1 MKKVKYLLLLV
12 IISGCMQ
19 VNALSFNDVKV
30 GDSYYDAVN
39 WASENGVT
47 YGTGNSKFKP
57 NNNCSRAEFVTFM
70 WRASSSPVSSKEIS
84 FKDVKSNSYYY
95 NAVRWASE
103 NGITSGTSSTTF
115 SPNKALT
122 NSEAITFLYRLSGS
136 PSVSGDMPFKD
147 VKNKSY
153 YYNAV
158 LWAYQNNVI
167 DAGSYFYPNKKITR
181 GKAIEF
187 IYNKF
192 SSKDDNINY
201 GEISGTYYS
210 PLQGVDYAN
219 SCYQYETTTPGCG
232 SSKKVVHDI
241 SVLDSNG
248 NAIEGSSIY
257 AAANG
262 TAIFYQVYSSRKAN
276 MLISYGNYVKLY
288 TNDGNTIIYAH
299 LQKFSDDV
307 EKLIGHSY
315 STCPKDSSKV
325 GSSAGPCPQSA
336 YSSSV
341 VKYVTSKKITKGEL
355 LGYLGST
362 GNAAMPHL
370 HVEIK
375 YKGSCVTNAYN
386 DYFGMN
392 YSSSSFGNLSKCDMV
407 DIYNKQYNNSLS
419 SSKIKAICNWYG
431 KDSSSLCN

>member
-1 MKKVKYLLLLV
+1 MKKIKYLLLLV

-19 VNALSFNDVKV
+19 VNALSFNDVKE

-39 WASENGVT
+39 WAIENGVA

-57 NNNCSRAEFVTFM
+57 NNNCTRAEFVSFM

-136 PSVSGDMPFKD
+136 PSVSGNMIFKD
-147 VKNKSY
+147 VKEGSF
-153 YYNAV
+153 YYNAA
-158 LWAYQNNVI
+158 LWAYQNNIVI
-167 DAGSYFYPNKKITR
+167 GEYFYPNKKITR
-181 GKAIEF
+181 GKAIDF

-192 SSKDDNINY
+192 TSNSIIYN
-201 GEISGTYYS
+201 EISGTYYS

-219 SCYQYETTTPGCG
+219 SCYQYETTTPGCS

-248 NAIEGSSIY
+248 KVIEGSSIY
-257 AAANG
+257 AASDG
-262 TAIFYQVYSSRKAN
+262 TAVFYQVYSSRKSN
-276 MLISYGNYVKLY
+276 MLISYGNYIKFY
-288 TNDGNTIIYAH
+288 SNDGNTIIYAH

-315 STCPKDSSKV
+315 STCSKDSSKV

-375 YKGSCVTNAYN
+375 YKGRCVTNAYN